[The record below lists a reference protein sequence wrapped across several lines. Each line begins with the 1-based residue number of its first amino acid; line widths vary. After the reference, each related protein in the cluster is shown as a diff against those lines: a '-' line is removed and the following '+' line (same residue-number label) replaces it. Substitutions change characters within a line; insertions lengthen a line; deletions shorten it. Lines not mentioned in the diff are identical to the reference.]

1 MRVIAIKNELLQSA
15 TYLMGDYL
23 VDCGDSNKILEALEG
38 RELKGIFLTHCHQD
52 HVYGIEK
59 VLEKFPNAKV
69 YCSQKTFEG
78 LNDPL
83 LNLSYIMP
91 DYDFTFSHD
100 DNVVI
105 LQEGIN
111 KIDDLTVEVLST
123 TGHSE
128 DCISLIIEDN
138 IFTGDAHIP
147 LAKVFTKWPTSD
159 KIHALESEQKL
170 LKLISE
176 LNLKVRPGHWL

>member
-1 MRVIAIKNELLQSA
+1 MIVTTIKNELLQSA
-15 TYLMGDYL
+15 TYLIGEYL
-23 VDCGDSNKILEALEG
+23 VDCGDSKKILEALEG

-59 VLEKFPNAKV
+59 VLQKFPEAKV

-78 LNDPL
+78 LKDPM

-91 DYDFTFSHD
+91 GYDFTFSHD
-100 DNVVI
+100 DKVVI
-105 LQEGIN
+105 LQEGIY
-111 KIDDLTVEVLST
+111 KIGVLIVEVLST

-128 DCISLIIEDN
+128 DCISFIIDDC

-147 LAKVFTKWPTSD
+147 FAKVFTKWPTSN
-159 KIHALESEQKL
+159 KALAKESEEKL
-170 LKLISE
+170 LKIIKE
-176 LNLKVRPGHWL
+176 CNLNIYPGHWQ

>member
-1 MRVIAIKNELLQSA
+1 MQVFTIKNNLLKSA
-15 TYLMGDYL
+15 SYLIGDYL
-23 VDCGDSNKILEALEG
+23 VDCGDSGKILKALGE

-59 VLEKFPNAKV
+59 VLQKFPEAKV

-78 LNDPL
+78 LKDSM

-91 DYDFTFSHD
+91 DYDFTFTHD

-105 LQEGIN
+105 FQEGIN
-111 KIDDLTVEVLST
+111 MIEDLTVEVLST

-128 DCISLIIEDN
+128 DCISLIIGDN

-147 LAKVFTKWPTSD
+147 FVKVFTKWPTSN
-159 KIHALESEQKL
+159 KTLAKESEERL
-170 LKLISE
+170 LQIIKE
-176 LNLKVRPGHWL
+176 RNLNIYPGHWQ

>member
-1 MRVIAIKNELLQSA
+1 M
-15 TYLMGDYL
+15 
-23 VDCGDSNKILEALEG
+23 DCGDSEKILEALEG

-59 VLEKFPNAKV
+59 VLDKFPKAKV

-78 LNDPL
+78 LKEPM

-91 DYDFTFSHD
+91 DYDFTFTHD

-105 LQEGIN
+105 LKEGIN
-111 KIDDLTVEVLST
+111 KIDDLSVEVLST

-128 DCISLIIEDN
+128 DCISFIIEDN

-147 LAKVFTKWPTSD
+147 FVKVFTKWPTSN
-159 KIHALESEQKL
+159 KILAKESEERL
-170 LKLISE
+170 LQIIQE
-176 LNLKVRPGHWL
+176 RNPNIYPGHWQ